1 MSASNDS
8 VVWGI
13 FDTRG
18 PAETAIDKLW
28 HAGFSHEQVGWAGPG
43 EAMTEAETPPGK
55 VEEAASKGAVIGSI
69 SGGTLGALGGALLS
83 VLVPGIGPVL
93 AGGILTAVIAGAAA
107 GAAGGVYLGPFI
119 AMGLSEQESH
129 EYAQALREGRTIVAV
144 RAGDRA
150 AEATSILRRQGA
162 RVLGLTHR
170 AASETVG
177 ASCHGP

>member
-1 MSASNDS
+1 MNATNDS

-18 PAETAIDKLW
+18 QAETAIDKLW

-43 EAMTEAETPPGK
+43 EPMTEAETPMGK
-55 VEEAASKGAVIGSI
+55 VEEAASKG
-69 SGGTLGALGGALLS
+69 
-83 VLVPGIGPVL
+83 
-93 AGGILTAVIAGAAA
+93 AVIAGAAA

-119 AMGLSEQESH
+119 AMGLSEQESR

-162 RVLGLTHR
+162 RVLGLIPS
-170 AASETVG
+170 AATETVG